1 MDDAQATIK
10 LDLTPHVLTC
20 ANVATLLQ
28 VPEATIDNLHRT
40 GQLRGFTIGK
50 HLRWSPDAV
59 RAFAE
64 QLASNGRTG

>member
-20 ANVATLLQ
+20 ANVARLLQ

-40 GQLRGFTIGK
+40 GQLCGFRIGK
-50 HLRWSPDAV
+50 HLRWSPAAV

-64 QLASNGRTG
+64 QCASNGLA